1 LKQLFYFRRKHV
13 YSFFTSKNDVAIKI
27 LHKRAA
33 EFIVCKAICHILL
46 KHLVIYNVFRIFL

>member
-1 LKQLFYFRRKHV
+1 
-13 YSFFTSKNDVAIKI
+13 VAIKI

-46 KHLVIYNVFRIFL
+46 KHLVIYNVFRIFFVELRLQGL

>member
-1 LKQLFYFRRKHV
+1 MMHILFLQ
-13 YSFFTSKNDVAIKI
+13 I

-46 KHLVIYNVFRIFL
+46 KHLVIYNVFRIFFVELRLQGL